1 MIPNE
6 GKLLDLLKNKDVTF
20 YIPPYQRNYEWDKE
34 HCEVFFNDIVKT
46 AQQNLTGEETEH
58 FFGSVTY
65 FRDDNTAFGQPDKLV
80 LIDGQQRI
88 TTTMLFLV
96 AVRDL
101 SEDEKIKEFIDSRYL
116 KNENVTDDTE
126 FKVKLKQVE
135 TDWKAY
141 CDVVLNRPIGEAE
154 RKSVVY
160 QNYQLFKR
168 FLTENSSGCS
178 MMELVEQGISKFSVI
193 TIELKPK
200 TNKWENPQ
208 EIFESMNSLGKPLTL
223 ADLVRNYL
231 LLGLSASEQED
242 MYNAHWLNMEK
253 RIDNLSDFIRDYMQ
267 LKGRQPYNK
276 ATDHNSKILY
286 SDFKELFQ
294 ETDAKE
300 LLSEMDT
307 FSEYYAYI
315 TMEASCGINE
325 IDQKIADLRM
335 IEVTACYPFLIGAF
349 HSWKNGR
356 ISDDDLKTVLDVLFI
371 YFMRRRIIG
380 LTQSENKAF
389 PRLCRKLSDLEK
401 SDDKRGRMLEMLAA
415 QESRLRI
422 PNNLEME
429 REMKAMDFYNFRRSK
444 FLLSLVEEK
453 ITKSRPD
460 QDDSKLQKE
469 HIMPQTLDD
478 KWRKALG
485 ENADEI
491 HQEFVHTIGNITL
504 IRHNQELGKKPFS
517 EKKVIYI
524 NKTGLQIAKTM
535 ITDKDNWDKTAIED
549 RAEWIINYI
558 LKEVIPLPKEMERT
572 NNFTS
577 DKKRGISFIE
587 LQLIGEEID
596 YVKDKTYKAKV
607 VSDTEVEF
615 EGKKWKLSPLTREI
629 ETRRGTVTKSGA
641 YSGPWYWE
649 YDGIRLAD
657 II

>member
-1 MIPNE
+1 
-6 GKLLDLLKNKDVTF
+6 
-20 YIPPYQRNYEWDKE
+20 
-34 HCEVFFNDIVKT
+34 
-46 AQQNLTGEETEH
+46 
-58 FFGSVTY
+58 
-65 FRDDNTAFGQPDKLV
+65 
-80 LIDGQQRI
+80 
-88 TTTMLFLV
+88 
-96 AVRDL
+96 
-101 SEDEKIKEFIDSRYL
+101 
-116 KNENVTDDTE
+116 
-126 FKVKLKQVE
+126 
-135 TDWKAY
+135 
-141 CDVVLNRPIGEAE
+141 
-154 RKSVVY
+154 
-160 QNYQLFKR
+160 
-168 FLTENSSGCS
+168 
-178 MMELVEQGISKFSVI
+178 
-193 TIELKPK
+193 
-200 TNKWENPQ
+200 
-208 EIFESMNSLGKPLTL
+208 
-223 ADLVRNYL
+223 
-231 LLGLSASEQED
+231 
-242 MYNAHWLNMEK
+242 
-253 RIDNLSDFIRDYMQ
+253 
-267 LKGRQPYNK
+267 
-276 ATDHNSKILY
+276 
-286 SDFKELFQ
+286 
-294 ETDAKE
+294 
-300 LLSEMDT
+300 
-307 FSEYYAYI
+307 
-315 TMEASCGINE
+315 
-325 IDQKIADLRM
+325 
-335 IEVTACYPFLIGAF
+335 
-349 HSWKNGR
+349 
-356 ISDDDLKTVLDVLFI
+356 
-371 YFMRRRIIG
+371 
-380 LTQSENKAF
+380 
-389 PRLCRKLSDLEK
+389 
-401 SDDKRGRMLEMLAA
+401 MLAA